1 MWFNVEG
8 KLFAPG
14 EGREERH
21 GQDKDRHWSQG
32 SVPLSQ
38 VYTHDTLLCSREH
51 KHQRQTNKIRIY
63 SSPAAGPAPAP
74 APTDL
79 NYQLNPVDLSSPAQ
93 PPHIVAILHLKYCN
107 PPEQRGVDEVVD
119 GVDVEAGDLVPHP
132 PHRAHVGAQLRL
144 PEVRPRPVLAT
155 STT

>member
-1 MWFNVEG
+1 MLKENSLHPGRVE
-8 KLFAPG
+8 
-14 EGREERH
+14 RRDM
-21 GQDKDRHWSQG
+21 DKTRTVTEAEAVSQM
-32 SVPLSQ
+32 SQ

-63 SSPAAGPAPAP
+63 SSPAAGPAP

>member
-1 MWFNVEG
+1 M
-8 KLFAPG
+8 
-14 EGREERH
+14 GREERH
-21 GQDKDRHWSQG
+21 GQAATRQGPSVKLRQCPIVPSVHTRH
-32 SVPLSQ
+32 V
-38 VYTHDTLLCSREH
+38 VVCSREH

-63 SSPAAGPAPAP
+63 SSPAAGPAP

-107 PPEQRGVDEVVD
+107 LPEQRGVDEVVD
-119 GVDVEAGDLVPHP
+119 CVYVEAGHLVPHP

-144 PEVRPRPVLAT
+144 PEVRPRHVLAT

>member
-1 MWFNVEG
+1 MS
-8 KLFAPG
+8 P
-14 EGREERH
+14 
-21 GQDKDRHWSQG
+21 
-32 SVPLSQ
+32 
-38 VYTHDTLLCSREH
+38 VYTHDTLLCVAENINISD
-51 KHQRQTNKIRIY
+51 RQIKSEFI
-63 SSPAAGPAPAP
+63 AVLQLAQHPAP

-107 PPEQRGVDEVVD
+107 LPEQRGVDEVVD
-119 GVDVEAGDLVPHP
+119 GVDVEAGHLVPHP

-144 PEVRPRPVLAT
+144 PEVRPRTVLAT